1 MRERTS
7 LDTGAVAPRS
17 TVLGD
22 DDGAETPSPPLM
34 MPATRRVGSAGS
46 GISSWGQ
53 GTSHSEGMSE
63 WGDGTSDE
71 DDGAGAL
78 RGRRTIGALTA
89 AALDSWVGD
98 VVARTRADRRSP
110 SAERLA
116 GPRARRRVGQ
126 QGRPR
131 AHRRQCGGRRQRRR
145 AAAVGAGGAA
155 AGARVGG
162 RAGATGRTCRS
173 TARRRVEWLDGA
185 ADDIGA
191 AFDRADVSFDRA
203 SGLQR
208 AMKAEASGFIS
219 HGGRL
224 LEQMGGFFDDVN
236 DSLEEQAVGAAT
248 RLEYVLRE
256 NGETARELLHL
267 PDAAAQRAAENL
279 RAKYEAIKQDPHS
292 DEHEEVEEGAV
303 IIAMHTRRWLSG
315 TYRRRR
321 QLIVLQLSV
330 AKAAGVENCRQLGLP
345 DPYCRINL
353 EGRYA
358 SLARETRVG
367 WRKSEDKGEGEAKRE
382 YGKTLDPLWGEQF
395 ILMVQY
401 EDELVLQLPLRDK
414 ESVLADTPMGHVHV
428 PIRHEIARSSTS
440 PPTTRCASAAPTSA
454 ASAAASAAAPAPPTA
469 ARSSRG
475 R

>member
-1 MRERTS
+1 MSFDRATS
-7 LDTGAVAPRS
+7 
-17 TVLGD
+17 
-22 DDGAETPSPPLM
+22 
-34 MPATRRVGSAGS
+34 
-46 GISSWGQ
+46 
-53 GTSHSEGMSE
+53 
-63 WGDGTSDE
+63 
-71 DDGAGAL
+71 
-78 RGRRTIGALTA
+78 
-89 AALDSWVGD
+89 
-98 VVARTRADRRSP
+98 
-110 SAERLA
+110 
-116 GPRARRRVGQ
+116 
-126 QGRPR
+126 
-131 AHRRQCGGRRQRRR
+131 GG
-145 AAAVGAGGAA
+145 
-155 AGARVGG
+155 
-162 RAGATGRTCRS
+162 
-173 TARRRVEWLDGA
+173 WLDGA

-208 AMKAEASGFIS
+208 AMEAEASGFIS

-236 DSLEEQAVGAAT
+236 DSLEEQAAGAAT
-248 RLEYVLRE
+248 RLKYVLRE

-401 EDELVLQLPLRDK
+401 EDELVLQLQLRDK

-428 PIRHEIARSSTS
+428 PIPPTEIARLLDK
-440 PPTTRCASAAPTSA
+440 PTDYEVRLRGADVRCKCGRERCGGAGSADGCPLLARPSELTGDGAVVAAAAATAVRLA
-454 ASAAASAAAPAPPTA
+454 ASPRRGSTRRLVADGVGAGSGLSALAEAVDRWRKRQKTRAEENVGTIKFTLAAKRLDLDDVPIRKALGNRVVRELRPPAQASRRAPGEALPEVSMRLRCWDGTTAAASPAAVWNFPDGKKGAVRSADAPTHD
-469 ARSSRG
+469 SSLG
-475 R
+475 RRVSVYT